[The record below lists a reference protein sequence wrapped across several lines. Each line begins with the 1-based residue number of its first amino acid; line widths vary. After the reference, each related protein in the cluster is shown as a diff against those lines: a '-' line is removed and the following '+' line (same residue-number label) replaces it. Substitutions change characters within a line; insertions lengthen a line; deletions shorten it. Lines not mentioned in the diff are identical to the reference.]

1 MEASIVHSFFLI
13 FAGAAVVASIALY
26 TRQPMIIAYIVLGV
40 LFGPSALSLIN
51 EPRLM
56 DEMSHIGIIF
66 LLFLLG
72 LDMQPSHLINML
84 KKASWIALL
93 SSAIFAALGY
103 GVAILCGY
111 SSVESLII
119 GIAMMFSSTIVCIKL
134 LPTTVLHHKHT
145 GELVV
150 GLLLLQDMIAIGVLL
165 VLYSISG
172 TEDNGAMQYLKP
184 LIGLPLLVAGAFIF
198 VKYILLKLITRFDRF
213 HEYIF
218 LVSIGWCLSMAV
230 LAETAG
236 LSAEMG
242 AFIAG
247 VALATSPISQYIAT
261 HLKPLRDFFLIL
273 FFFTIGASFNLDLLS
288 LVIVPALI
296 LAISS
301 MLIKP
306 VVFRHLLKGI
316 KEDAST
322 SWEVG
327 FRLGQVSEFSLLIA
341 YLAANIGLIGTEAS
355 HVIQATAILSF
366 ALSTYI
372 VILNFPNPI
381 AISDKLRRD

>member
-26 TRQPMIIAYIVLGV
+26 TKQPMIIAYIALGV
-40 LFGPSALSLIN
+40 LFGPSSLSLID
-51 EPRLM
+51 EPKLM

-93 SSAIFAALGY
+93 SSAIFALVGY
-103 GVAILCGY
+103 VVAILCNY
-111 SSVESLII
+111 STTESLII

-134 LPTTVLHHKHT
+134 LPTTALHHKHT

-150 GLLLLQDMIAIGVLL
+150 GLLLLQDMIAIAVLL
-165 VLYSISG
+165 VLYSFSSND
-172 TEDNGAMQYLKP
+172 DNSAMQYIKP
-184 LIGLPLLVAGAFIF
+184 LISLPLLIAGAFLF
-198 VKYILLKLITRFDRF
+198 VKYILLKLIAKFDRF

-230 LAETAG
+230 LAEAAG

-242 AFIAG
+242 AFVAG

-273 FFFTIGASFNLDLLS
+273 FFFTIGASFDLSLLG

-296 LAISS
+296 LAIST

-306 VVFRHLLKGI
+306 VVFRFLLKSI
-316 KEDAST
+316 KEDSST

-341 YLAANIGLIGTEAS
+341 YLAANIGLIGEEAS

-372 VILNFPNPI
+372 VILNFPTPI

>member
-1 MEASIVHSFFLI
+1 
-13 FAGAAVVASIALY
+13 
-26 TRQPMIIAYIVLGV
+26 
-40 LFGPSALSLIN
+40 
-51 EPRLM
+51 M

-93 SSAIFAALGY
+93 SSAAFAILGY

-111 SSVESLII
+111 SAIESLII
-119 GIAMMFSSTIVCIKL
+119 GVAMMFSSTIVCIKL

-150 GLLLLQDMIAIGVLL
+150 GLLLLQDMIAIAVLL

-172 TEDNGAMQYLKP
+172 DENNGILQYLKP
-184 LIGLPLLVAGAFIF
+184 VVGLPLLIAGAFLF

-230 LAETAG
+230 LAESAG

-273 FFFTIGASFNLDLLS
+273 FFFSIGASFNLDLLG

-296 LAISS
+296 LAIGS

-306 VVFRHLLKGI
+306 VVFRFLLKGI

-341 YLAANIGLIGTEAS
+341 YLAANIGLIGIEAS